1 MSIAKDYVTV
11 HLQLIEIDVLE
22 VGTVGSNKTEDLNT
36 RVFNMITA
44 INEQKTLK
52 KHRSHRSQCKFDGS
66 KCNSDQTNNE
76 ICRCECKNPKEH
88 HMYEKDYAW
97 NPST

>member
-1 MSIAKDYVTV
+1 M
-11 HLQLIEIDVLE
+11 LE

-36 RVFNMITA
+36 RVFNMITT

-52 KHRSHRSQCKFDGS
+52 KHRSHRCQCKFDGS

-76 ICRCECKNPKEH
+76 NVGVNVKIRKNIICTKKIMLGILLHEVENSK
-88 HMYEKDYAW
+88 
-97 NPST
+97 